1 LEIKDYIVSIDA
13 TGCQLEIAE
22 QIIRQKGDY
31 LLVLKV
37 NQGNLHEEVKVFSQ
51 QLKNIHLKNLGY
63 DFQEDIDA
71 GHGRIEVRRACILDF

>member
-37 NQGNLHEEVKVFSQ
+37 NQGNLHEEVKSLFTTA
-51 QLKNIHLKNLGY
+51 
-63 DFQEDIDA
+63 QEHSFKKF
-71 GHGRIEVRRACILDF
+71 GL